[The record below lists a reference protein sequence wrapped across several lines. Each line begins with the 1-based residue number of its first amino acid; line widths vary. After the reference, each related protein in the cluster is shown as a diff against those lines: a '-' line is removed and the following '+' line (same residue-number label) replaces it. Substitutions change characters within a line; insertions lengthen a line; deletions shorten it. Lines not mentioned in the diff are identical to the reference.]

1 MSNTESTT
9 LNGRNYYRADAAKC
23 FLSASVLQDYSS
35 TDTYYNLILKA
46 LINLGSLPT
55 TMISAFFFTVFTF
68 IFIFIYKK
76 ASLRN
81 KVTYNP
87 NPEKV
92 FSIKKGYTKIEFH
105 KDPLIL
111 ESGAEGQGENPPV
124 NESDSEETSSGETES
139 IDSIN
144 SNPFHRE
151 YQARIASSTFAHGSG
166 GDDSNRPNPT
176 RYHPKPAVFAI
187 EGMVLKKK
195 KLQEL
200 KNLAEAEGNIINA
213 SSFGNQVA
221 NLRDKISAAKDL
233 ETKISRAT
241 NHIERRDLQIAFSK
255 LCDRPMMQEIL
266 LDLTGR
272 EVDPI
277 WRRSLA
283 KKAHDLTSHID
294 DYNRVISQMW
304 RINQNPALG
313 SFQSQL
319 EILKMKDRWYRMW
332 LFKGG

>member
-1 MSNTESTT
+1 MFNTQYIT
-9 LNGRNYYRADAAKC
+9 LNSRDYYKADAAKC
-23 FLSASVLQDYSS
+23 FLSASALQDYSS
-35 TDTYYNLILKA
+35 TDTYYSLILEA
-46 LINLGSLPT
+46 LRNLDSLPT
-55 TMISAFFFTVFTF
+55 TMIRAFFFTVFIF

-81 KVTYNP
+81 KVSYST

-92 FSIKKGYTKIEFH
+92 FSMKKGYTKIKFH

-111 ESGAEGQGENPPV
+111 QSGAEGQGENPPV
-124 NESDSEETSSGETES
+124 NESDSEETSSDETES

-144 SNPFHRE
+144 SNQFHRE
-151 YQARIASSTFAHGSG
+151 YRARIASSTFAHGSG

-213 SSFGNQVA
+213 SSFGNQIT
-221 NLRDKISAAKDL
+221 NLKAKIEAAKDL
-233 ETKISRAT
+233 ETKMSRARG
-241 NHIERRDLQIAFSK
+241 NHVELRDLQIAFSK
-255 LCDRPMMQEIL
+255 LCDRSMMQEIL
-266 LDLTGR
+266 LELTMR

-277 WRRSLA
+277 WRRSIA
-283 KKAHDLTSHID
+283 KKVSDLTSHIS
-294 DYNRVISQMW
+294 DYNSVISQMW
-304 RINQNPALG
+304 RINQNPASG

-319 EILKMKDRWYRMW
+319 EILKMKDRWYRM
-332 LFKGG
+332 

>member
-1 MSNTESTT
+1 MSYTESIT
-9 LNGRNYYRADAAKC
+9 LNGRNYYKADGAKC
-23 FLSASVLQDYSS
+23 FLSASALQDYSNI
-35 TDTYYNLILKA
+35 DTYYNLILKA

-68 IFIFIYKK
+68 ILIFIYKK
-76 ASLRN
+76 ASLRNKRN

-105 KDPLIL
+105 KDPVIL
-111 ESGAEGQGENPPV
+111 LSGTEGQGVNPPV

-151 YQARIASSTFAHGSG
+151 YQARIASSTFSHGSG

-176 RYHPKPAVFAI
+176 RYHPKPAIFAI
-187 EGMVLKKK
+187 EGLVHKQKKI
-195 KLQEL
+195 QGL

-213 SSFGNQVA
+213 SSFGNQVT
-221 NLRDKISAAKDL
+221 NIKNTLTTAKDL
-233 ETKISRAT
+233 ENKIACAT
-241 NHIERRDLQIAFSK
+241 SHIERRDLQIAFSK
-255 LCDRPMMQEIL
+255 VCDRPMMQEIL
-266 LDLTGR
+266 LDLTAR

-277 WRRSLA
+277 
-283 KKAHDLTSHID
+283 
-294 DYNRVISQMW
+294 
-304 RINQNPALG
+304 
-313 SFQSQL
+313 
-319 EILKMKDRWYRMW
+319 
-332 LFKGG
+332 